1 MRAKDLIGLLV
12 LSALWGGSFLFIR
25 IAAPVLGPVV
35 LIELRVFLAGVLLL
49 LYSLVTRQ
57 PLNLRKYW
65 LTYLLIGILNSAIPF
80 TLIATSELH
89 LTAGLAAILNATSP
103 LFGAVVAALWIKE
116 ALTFK
121 KIIGLLLGLAGVCV
135 VMGWSPLPLTLTIIL
150 SVVASLVAAA
160 FYGIAS
166 VYTKIY
172 ARGTNSVA
180 VSTCSQLGAALFL
193 LPLTFVAPMQQVPSI
208 QVSLAV
214 AALAL
219 LCTAVG
225 YLIYF
230 SLIANVGPTRALTV
244 TFLAPVF
251 GVLWGALFLGEPL
264 TLSTILGFAIILLGT
279 GFVTGI
285 SFGRP
290 KSDVVKEA
298 EEKQKVAAR
307 GE

>member
-1 MRAKDLIGLLV
+1 MKAKDIAGLLA
-12 LSALWGGSFLFIR
+12 LSAFWGGSFLLIR

-35 LIELRVFLAGVLLL
+35 LVELRVLLAGLLL
-49 LYSLVTRQ
+49 VLYSLATKR

-65 LTYLLIGILNSAIPF
+65 LIYLMIGLLNSAIPF

-103 LFGAVVAALWIKE
+103 LFGAVVAAIWLKE
-116 ALTFK
+116 TLTLK
-121 KIIGLLLGLAGVCV
+121 KVIGLVLGLVGVCV

-150 SVVASLVAAA
+150 SVVASLTAAA
-160 FYGIAS
+160 FYGIGGA
-166 VYTKIY
+166 YIKIY
-172 ARGTNSVA
+172 AHGTNTVA
-180 VSTCSQLGAALFL
+180 IATCSQLGAALFL
-193 LPLTFVAPMQQVPSI
+193 LPLTVVAPMQHTPSLL
-208 QVSLAV
+208 VALAV

-219 LCTAVG
+219 VSTAIG

-251 GVLWGALFLGEPL
+251 GVLWGSVFLGEVL
-264 TLSTILGFAIILLGT
+264 TVSTVLGFAIILLGT

-285 SFGRP
+285 IKFGR
-290 KSDVVKEA
+290 KKEA
-298 EEKQKVAAR
+298 VSEEVQEQQEIAQ
-307 GE
+307 